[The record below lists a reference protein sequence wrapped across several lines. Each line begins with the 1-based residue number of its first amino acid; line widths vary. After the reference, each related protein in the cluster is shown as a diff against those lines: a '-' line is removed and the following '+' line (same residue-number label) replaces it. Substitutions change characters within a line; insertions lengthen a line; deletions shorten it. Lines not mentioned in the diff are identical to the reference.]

1 MTMLGLIMTRFDR
14 LAVLLATGLGAGRV
28 PFAPG
33 TVGTLW
39 GIPLAWAIL
48 LLPHLL
54 WQVMAI
60 AVLCLIGVPI
70 CGAASAHFGRKDPGC
85 IVWDELASLPIVFL
99 GLPAAAMGRVE
110 IALAGFLLF
119 RFFDISKLPPVRAL
133 ERLPGGWGVMADD
146 MAAAA
151 YALATFMLLRWLIPP
166 LASAG

>member
-1 MTMLGLIMTRFDR
+1 MTRFDR

-54 WQVMAI
+54 WQLGAI
-60 AVLCLIGVPI
+60 AALCLIGVPI
-70 CGAASAHFGRKDPGC
+70 CGAASTHFGRKDPGC

-99 GLPAAAMGRVE
+99 GLPAAAMGRLEVV
-110 IALAGFLLF
+110 ATGFLLF
-119 RFFDISKLPPVRAL
+119 RLFDISKLPPVRAL

-146 MAAAA
+146 MAAAV
-151 YALATFMLLRWLIPP
+151 YALVSFALLRWLIPALSP
-166 LASAG
+166 AG